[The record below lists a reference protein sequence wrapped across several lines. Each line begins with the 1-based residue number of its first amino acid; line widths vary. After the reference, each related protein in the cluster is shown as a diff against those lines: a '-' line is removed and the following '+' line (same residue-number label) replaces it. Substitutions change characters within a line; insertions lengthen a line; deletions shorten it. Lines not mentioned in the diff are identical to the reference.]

1 MKRKVKISR
10 LNVLALLKGYR
21 WVVVLFSTI
30 TTILLWYGLISI
42 FRFPENILPSPHNV
56 LKNLWVALSQGTLL
70 QHTWFTFSEVILGLL
85 AGTAG
90 ASILGYV
97 LAKAPI
103 LERVVSPFLVAS
115 QAIPM
120 VAIAPLLIL
129 WFGKG
134 IGTKVLISA
143 LIVFFPVLVNTIV
156 GLRAV
161 PSNLRTLFRS
171 LNATRFQTLLHLEIP
186 SSLPVLLGGLRVGA
200 TLSVIGAV
208 VGEFVASDR
217 GLGFFINS
225 ARGLYNTALVFAGIF
240 VLVFMALMLY
250 GFVALL
256 ERSLLRWQRGEES
269 GKESI

>member
-1 MKRKVKISR
+1 MKRKTKISR
-10 LNVLALLKGYR
+10 SVILTFLNRSR
-21 WVVVLFSTI
+21 WVVIIFSVVTA
-30 TTILLWYGLISI
+30 ILVWYGLILI
-42 FRFPENILPSPHNV
+42 FRFPENILPSPQNV
-56 LKNLWVALSQGTLL
+56 VKNLWLALTEGTLL
-70 QHTWFTFSEVILGLL
+70 QHTWFTLSEVILGLL
-85 AGTAG
+85 AGTTA
-90 ASILGYV
+90 ATILGYL

-103 LERVVSPFLVAS
+103 MERVVSPFLVAS

-143 LIVFFPVLVNTIV
+143 LTVFFPVLVNTVV
-156 GLRAV
+156 GLRTV

-171 LNATRFQTLLHLEIP
+171 LNATRFQMLFHLEIP
-186 SSLPVLLGGLRVGA
+186 SALPVLLGGLRVGA

-240 VLVFMALMLY
+240 VLVLMALLLY

-256 ERSLLRWQRGEES
+256 ERSLLRWQRGLEP
-269 GKESI
+269 GKELE